1 MILPAQSPTL
11 PGTMTEIEELT
22 RCRLCFSPNNLTDA
36 VFPAR
41 GDPNEELMAM
51 IYACTS
57 VRISFERDFPCAVCS
72 SCVRIVNQFY
82 AFRRK
87 CRNND
92 RELKRTRGEKGFDDG
107 SEEEENEGGND
118 PLGIRGMKRDAG
130 GDDRFYGKMKQQI
143 QSYLKEQVAEL
154 EKKALAMVQEGLQKT
169 TGEDNVAGVHAS
181 ALKMTVEDIFGENDT
196 MEQNDSTG
204 YDAFQDY
211 DGDDEPLDDD
221 KPKDDSKNSLL
232 TDGTDWKT
240 KYETLQK
247 NNDLLQ
253 KAFHDQRSK
262 LKDTEQLLK
271 TVKRQKSAG
280 NLMDA
285 SNAPEGVGFKTH
297 PAIPEVSLQFLQD
310 LNYKSGPGEKGDR
323 SFITK
328 LAVAV
333 FGVDTLVNSSVT
345 GRPSNAH
352 RDLPPKP
359 SLCPQKM
366 AAIGLKLFERV
377 QLEVGVGNQE
387 ELLARTTERLVR
399 LTVCQKSMNL
409 RKQFFKHNG
418 SSSADGAAAGNGSM
432 DEEYPE
438 EQPPAAKKRR
448 R

>member
-1 MILPAQSPTL
+1 
-11 PGTMTEIEELT
+11 MTEIEELT

-36 VFPAR
+36 VFPAT
-41 GDPNEELMAM
+41 GDPNEELMGM

-87 CRNND
+87 CRSND
-92 RELKRTRGEKGFDDG
+92 RELKRTRGEKGFDEG
-107 SEEEENEGGND
+107 SEEEEDDGGND
-118 PLGIRGMKRDAG
+118 PLGSGRMKWEAG

-143 QSYLKEQVAEL
+143 QSYLKKQVAEL
-154 EKKALAMVQEGLQKT
+154 EKRALAMVRVGLKNT
-169 TGEDNVAGVHAS
+169 NGGDVSGVQAS
-181 ALKMTVEDIFGENDT
+181 ALQMTVEGAFGGNDM

-211 DGDDEPLDDD
+211 DGDDEPLEDD
-221 KPKDDSKNSLL
+221 KSKDDSKNSLL

-253 KAFHDQRSK
+253 KAFRDQRSK

-271 TVKRQKSAG
+271 TVKRQKSSG
-280 NLMDA
+280 NFTDT
-285 SNAPEGVGFKTH
+285 SKAPEGVGFKTH

-323 SFITK
+323 CFISK

-366 AAIGLKLFERV
+366 AAIGP
-377 QLEVGVGNQE
+377 
-387 ELLARTTERLVR
+387 VR
-399 LTVCQKSMNL
+399 ACPAGGGR
-409 RKQFFKHNG
+409 RKPG
-418 SSSADGAAAGNGSM
+418 GAAGPNDGPARAADRVPKV
-432 DEEYPE
+432 DESA
-438 EQPPAAKKRR
+438 QAVFQAQRQ
-448 R
+448 

>member
-1 MILPAQSPTL
+1 
-11 PGTMTEIEELT
+11 MTEIEELT

-36 VFPAR
+36 VFPAT
-41 GDPNEELMAM
+41 GDPNEELMGM

-87 CRNND
+87 CRSND
-92 RELKRTRGEKGFDDG
+92 RELKRTRGEKGFDEG
-107 SEEEENEGGND
+107 SEEEEEDDGGND
-118 PLGIRGMKRDAG
+118 PLGARRIKWEAG

-143 QSYLKEQVAEL
+143 QSYLKKQVAEL
-154 EKKALAMVQEGLQKT
+154 EKKALAMVREGIQNT
-169 TGEDNVAGVHAS
+169 SGGNVTGVQAS
-181 ALKMTVEDIFGENDT
+181 ALQMTVEDAFGGNDM

-221 KPKDDSKNSLL
+221 KPKDDSKNSLQ
-232 TDGTDWKT
+232 TEGTDWKT

-253 KAFHDQRSK
+253 KAFRDQRSK

-271 TVKRQKSAG
+271 TVKRQKSSG
-280 NLMDA
+280 NFTDT

-323 SFITK
+323 SFISK
-328 LAVAV
+328 LAVAA

-377 QLEVGVGNQE
+377 QLEVGVANQE
-387 ELLARTTERLVR
+387 ELLARTTDRLVR

-418 SSSADGAAAGNGSM
+418 SSSADGTGAGNGSM
-432 DEEYPE
+432 DEEYLE
-438 EQPPAAKKRR
+438 EQVPATKKRR